1 MDLESISPSQ
11 KEPGKRTD
19 LLTVLCVLTFIGSG
33 LAAFSN
39 LFIFLSFEEMLT
51 IVDEYEVEIPGFDM
65 MMSGGR
71 RFFITGFILYTF
83 SWVGALQMWK
93 QRKIGFHL
101 YTGAQIFILVLP
113 VIMIVSYQFSIF
125 SLLFTAVFIAGY
137 AINLKFMK

>member
-1 MDLESISPSQ
+1 MDLERISPTQ

-39 LFIFLSFEEMLT
+39 LFIYLSFEEMIT
-51 IVDEYEVEIPGFDM
+51 IIDEYEVEIPGFDM
-65 MMSGGR
+65 MMSGGK
-71 RFFITGFILYTF
+71 RFFITGFILYNF

-101 YTGAQIFILVLP
+101 YTGAQIFILLLP
-113 VIMIVSYQFSIF
+113 VIMIPAYPFSIF
-125 SLLFTAVFIAGY
+125 SLLFTAVFIGGY
-137 AINLKFMK
+137 ALNLKFMK

>member
-1 MDLESISPSQ
+1 MDLESINPSQ
-11 KEPGKRTD
+11 KEPFKRSD
-19 LLTVLCVLTFIGSG
+19 LLTILCVLTFIGSG
-33 LAAFSN
+33 LASFSN
-39 LFIFLSFEEMLT
+39 LFIFLSYEDMLT

-93 QRKIGFHL
+93 LRKIGFHL
-101 YTGAQIFILVLP
+101 YTGAQLFILILP
-113 VIMIVSYQFSIF
+113 VAMIVSYQFSIF
-125 SLLFTAVFIAGY
+125 SLLFTAVFVAGY

>member
-1 MDLESISPSQ
+1 MNLENLNIEP
-11 KEPGKRTD
+11 KYPGKRSD
-19 LLTVLCVLTFIGSG
+19 LLTILCIFTFIGSG

-39 LFIFLSFEEMLT
+39 LFIYLSFEEMIT
-51 IVDEYEVEIPGFDM
+51 IIEDYEVDIPGFDM

-71 RFFITGFILYTF
+71 RFFVTGFILYTL

-93 QRKIGFHL
+93 LKKIGFHL
-101 YTGAQIFILVLP
+101 YTGAQIFILLLP
-113 VIMIVSYQFSIF
+113 VIMIPSYPFSIF

>member
-1 MDLESISPSQ
+1 MDLESISSSQ

-19 LLTVLCVLTFIGSG
+19 LLTVLCILTFIGSG

-39 LFIFLSFEEMLT
+39 LFIYLSFEEMLT

-83 SWVGALQMWK
+83 SWIGALQMWK
-93 QRKIGFHL
+93 HRKIGFHL
-101 YTGAQIFILVLP
+101 YTGAQLFILLLP
-113 VIMIVSYQFSIF
+113 VIMIPTYSFSIF
-125 SLLFTAVFIAGY
+125 SLLFTAVFIGGY
-137 AINLKFMK
+137 ALNLKFMK

>member
-1 MDLESISPSQ
+1 MNLESLNPSL

-19 LLTVLCVLTFIGSG
+19 LLTILCVLTFVGSG

-39 LFIFLSFEEMLT
+39 FFIYLSYEEMLT
-51 IVDEYEVEIPGFDM
+51 IVEDYEVEIPGFDM

-93 QRKIGFHL
+93 LKKIGFHL
-101 YTGAQIFILVLP
+101 YTGAQIFILLLP
-113 VIMIVSYQFSIF
+113 VIMIQSYQFSIF

-137 AINLKFMK
+137 AINLKLMK